1 MKVMLKQIKN
11 PDAPLILGLE
21 ASGEQACVAIM
32 RGNAL
37 IHEITLA
44 QRHGHAS
51 HFVSMAKT
59 CLDEASY
66 GFGDVDIIA
75 AGVGPG
81 SFTGLRVCLSAA
93 TGFALAG
100 GITAI
105 GVNGLRAR
113 ALAAQEAHADKS
125 SLSNSYLACADT
137 RRGVLFTQS
146 FDADLN
152 AESAITE
159 HELSD
164 ITSHQNDMI
173 ICLPPLEEMPSL
185 PMGAHIINM
194 TARHIAQTAFLDY
207 QNHRQ
212 TGDALPPLAPLY
224 VAAPKLGPAKA
235 ISHDA

>member
-1 MKVMLKQIKN
+1 MNVMIKQIKN

-21 ASGEQACVAIM
+21 ASGEQVCVALM
-32 RGNAL
+32 RGNVL

-51 HFVSMAKT
+51 HFVTMAKT
-59 CLDEASY
+59 CLDDASY
-66 GFGDVDIIA
+66 GFADIDIIA

-113 ALAAQEAHADKS
+113 ALAAREELAETS
-125 SLSNSYLACADT
+125 SSSTSYLACADT

-146 FDADLN
+146 FDSNLTAQ
-152 AESAITE
+152 SGITE
-159 HELSD
+159 DELSD
-164 ITSHQNDMI
+164 IIMAHDKKT

-185 PMGAHIINM
+185 PMGASIVTM

-207 QNHRQ
+207 QHHRQ
-212 TGDALPPLAPLY
+212 TGEPLPPCEPLY

-235 ISHDA
+235 ASNGA